1 MLARGNQIQSKPQSV
16 VRCARGN
23 GELIPAT
30 TVYKPLLLSCFIRLQ
45 FIYSWITLFFCFLFF
60 FVGWFSC
67 TWDSRLQGGDC
78 SEQEVSAPILY
89 FTNCQF
95 CEHFFFFFGFKHT
108 LITHLY
114 KTHSLAVLEVRIMS
128 RLHTVKPD
136 QIIFLSFSP
145 KTVAAAPEFQVQT
158 NTFQWHLAIMRSPL
172 KWNMRVTTS
181 DPEWYKSY
189 HLIICLQR
197 SNKIILNTY
206 DQRKAGGRKD
216 EE

>member
-30 TVYKPLLLSCFIRLQ
+30 TVYKPLLLSCFIGLQ
-45 FIYSWITLFFCFLFF
+45 FIYSWITLFFVFCFFLLVGFHVHEILDF
-60 FVGWFSC
+60 RVETARSRKSVLRFDILQTVSFVS
-67 TWDSRLQGGDC
+67 
-78 SEQEVSAPILY
+78 I
-89 FTNCQF
+89 
-95 CEHFFFFFGFKHT
+95 FFFFGFKHT

-181 DPEWYKSY
+181 DPQWYKSY